1 MNLKRFTRQLLPWL
15 ITAAALGYVFGFAID
30 WEAIPA
36 ATEKA
41 NLPLF
46 IAITVKQ
53 FGGAGSFPIVI
64 LEGRQKTARLRENIK
79 SMEHVRTGRML
90 ERYMGKP

>member
-1 MNLKRFTRQLLPWL
+1 MMCSVFLIEHPKDPVLTPAISPAMACVMNLTVQYFTIYL
-15 ITAAALGYVFGFAID
+15 A
-30 WEAIPA
+30 
-36 ATEKA
+36 
-41 NLPLF
+41 LF

-53 FGGAGSFPIVI
+53 FGGAGSFLIVI